1 MSAKPLPDPDG
12 GRVSKRLRLHPDTVT
27 QAVYWAK
34 KEGLS
39 ENEYMV
45 LAIEEKVARAN
56 NDYNLP
62 TLEIQRVNQMV
73 DEVKALSTNVA
84 NLEAVVT
91 SGFDSLLG
99 LTRGDG
105 YLLDVEDG
113 ELADTG
119 AASAAAG
126 G

>member
-1 MSAKPLPDPDG
+1 MSDPSTVKAPDRIRKP
-12 GRVSKRLRLHPDTVT
+12 VRLHPDTAQRVK
-27 QAVYWAK
+27 YWAD

-45 LAIEEKVARAN
+45 LAIEEKIARAN
-56 NDYNLP
+56 GDYELP
-62 TLEIQRVNQMV
+62 TLEQFRLNQII
-73 DEVKALSTNVA
+73 DEMKALSTNAA

-99 LTRGDG
+99 LTRGDS
-105 YLLDVEDG
+105 YLLDNEDG
-113 ELADTG
+113 ELG
-119 AASAAAG
+119 APDNVSAMAG